1 MIHRRKVLV
10 VAMLDSIHTARWLKL
25 FSQNDIDFVLFPSTP
40 NRRIHSQ
47 IKLLINTNGR
57 STYQI
62 VPGMRTLAL
71 PLGIA
76 DLFLGN
82 RIRAK
87 ILQMLINKS
96 QIDFDVV
103 HAHETQHAGYL
114 TSIAI
119 RKLNK
124 KPKIFL
130 SIWGSD
136 LYWFGQFKKHRIK
149 IRTLLEKIDQ
159 IILECERDIKFA
171 YKLGYNGTKP
181 ILVSASGGFDA
192 IEIDLG
198 LRSPPPSERNVVLVK
213 GYTGF
218 VGRADLAL
226 KAIESISSEL
236 TDFKIIV
243 YSTDVRTRQ
252 IIRQLR
258 RTTNLRITSF
268 KKHQLDHSSMLALFR
283 ESRIHIGISE
293 SDGMPGSLR
302 EAMLNGCISIQTST
316 SCGDE
321 WIKHLKTG
329 FLVSVKNHY
338 EIIEAIRIALMD
350 LELRDRAAEENR
362 IIAMN
367 HLAGNTIERKLKS
380 LYLNIE

>member
-124 KPKIFL
+124 KPKIIM
-130 SIWGSD
+130 S
-136 LYWFGQFKKHRIK
+136 
-149 IRTLLEKIDQ
+149 
-159 IILECERDIKFA
+159 
-171 YKLGYNGTKP
+171 
-181 ILVSASGGFDA
+181 
-192 IEIDLG
+192 
-198 LRSPPPSERNVVLVK
+198 
-213 GYTGF
+213 
-218 VGRADLAL
+218 
-226 KAIESISSEL
+226 
-236 TDFKIIV
+236 
-243 YSTDVRTRQ
+243 
-252 IIRQLR
+252 
-258 RTTNLRITSF
+258 
-268 KKHQLDHSSMLALFR
+268 
-283 ESRIHIGISE
+283 
-293 SDGMPGSLR
+293 
-302 EAMLNGCISIQTST
+302 
-316 SCGDE
+316 
-321 WIKHLKTG
+321 
-329 FLVSVKNHY
+329 
-338 EIIEAIRIALMD
+338 
-350 LELRDRAAEENR
+350 
-362 IIAMN
+362 
-367 HLAGNTIERKLKS
+367 
-380 LYLNIE
+380 